1 MLIAMVLE
9 VAVVAMAL
17 WLAVAMFH
25 WMAVAMA
32 LGLAV
37 AMLLAAPLL
46 DVVMVVNPVVVL
58 VPRVFGP
65 HGFWSPW

>member
-1 MLIAMVLE
+1 
-9 VAVVAMAL
+9 
-17 WLAVAMFH
+17 MFH
-25 WMAVAMA
+25 GMAVAMA

>member
-1 MLIAMVLE
+1 MLIAMILE

-17 WLAVAMFH
+17 GLAVAMFH

-37 AMLLAAPLL
+37 AMPLAVPLL
-46 DVVMVVNPVVVL
+46 DVVMVVNTVEVL
-58 VPRVFGP
+58 VPRVIGP